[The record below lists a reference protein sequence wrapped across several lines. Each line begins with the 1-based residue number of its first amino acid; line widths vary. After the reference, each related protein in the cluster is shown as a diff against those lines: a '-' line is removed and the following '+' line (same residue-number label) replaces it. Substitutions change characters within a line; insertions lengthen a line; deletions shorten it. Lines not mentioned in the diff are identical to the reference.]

1 MKRRIDIPR
10 CRGYAQ
16 LLALVLCVLLTLS
29 GCGGGDGE
37 TPYASNPE
45 MSRAVEA
52 VRSSLE
58 NALGKT
64 VPSLSV
70 LVQTP
75 ENVYFSGT
83 SAIGVRPVTPDT
95 YFRFAS
101 NTKNFT
107 AAAVLKMHQDGW
119 LNYTDRIVDRIP
131 GSDSSYVPEDASWNI
146 PYKNQIT
153 IRQLLQHN
161 AGVYDVANDPVP
173 GYDGMPYLGW
183 KEEQDPDHQFTS
195 TELVQQNVIHNL
207 SYFKPGT
214 AEYHY
219 SNTGYTMLGEI
230 IARVYSD
237 HSGAAKTYTDY
248 LHDHIYG
255 PSTPVPL
262 RLHFP
267 YLADDK
273 QLPAPYVCGTIYSP
287 DGQTSVECEANMS
300 GYVAEG
306 NGYGTMSALNTYLRT
321 LLTSQNVLSA
331 ENVEK
336 MMTDSSPGNPSYALG
351 CSPVDNLGYGHTGAT
366 HGYLSLMGYDPA
378 VDVSVVVLLPLW
390 DFTSEW
396 DSFMKCFDAMKCAGW
411 AAREAL
417 GYPGRPDGASCPG
430 Q

>member
-1 MKRRIDIPR
+1 MRRRIDFSR
-10 CRGYAQ
+10 CCGYARLWA
-16 LLALVLCVLLTLS
+16 LLFFLLLGVS
-29 GCGGGDGE
+29 GCGGGDAE
-37 TPYASNPE
+37 TAHSVSPE
-45 MSRAVEA
+45 MDRAVQTTREA
-52 VRSSLE
+52 LE
-58 NALGKT
+58 NALGKRI
-64 VPSLSV
+64 PSLSV

-75 ENVYFSGT
+75 EAVYFS
-83 SAIGVRPVTPDT
+83 SASAPGVRPVTPDT

-131 GSDSSYVPEDASWNI
+131 GSDSSYVPEEASWNI

-183 KEEQDPDHQFTS
+183 KEKQDPDHQFTS

-207 SYFKPGT
+207 SYFRPGT

-230 IARVYSD
+230 IARVYSH
-237 HSGAAKTYTDY
+237 HSGAAKSYTDY

-262 RLHFP
+262 GLHFP
-267 YLADDK
+267 FLADDK
-273 QLPAPYVCGTIYSP
+273 HLPAPSVCGMIYTP
-287 DGQTSVECEANMS
+287 DGEADVECVANMS

-306 NGYGTMSALNTYLRT
+306 NGYGTMSALNAYLRT
-321 LLTSQNVLSA
+321 LLKSRNVLSA

-336 MMTDSSPGNPSYALG
+336 MMTDSSPGNASYALG
-351 CSPVDNLGYGHTGAT
+351 CSPIDNLGYGHTGAT

-390 DFTSEW
+390 DLSRGW
-396 DSFMKCFDAMKCAGW
+396 DSFTECFDAMKCSGW

-417 GYPGRPDGASCPG
+417 GYPGKPEGKTCPG